1 MALMMTLL
9 LVVGCDVSP
18 VLDSFI
24 PKDCVEVS
32 VMVSSGR
39 DLDYYVKD
47 GSKIEDYD
55 SFSKLHGGFYYKLE
69 PQWSYTDE
77 NKPYGIVSKLEKL
90 PENGKIGWVTP
101 GCWKISIWG
110 YNNYVPAFYGEQIV
124 YFSSNNSS
132 TVVYI
137 EPYGSPSSF
146 SIELTQPMYSENP
159 YEYSYVY
166 SLIDSSGALFEEG
179 LLNYPQIDNSTENK
193 AVSGNYY
200 VDIDNIPA
208 GFYSLTIKIYRNAGN
223 NGTMPIS
230 DVKKGSLVGGIT
242 KGVFFC
248 AGVNLAVKGSIE
260 PSDYTLGNI
269 EISGLCFVGSI
280 SHGELIIGSPIS
292 FTLDDQTVVGESTY
306 NISYQWFVDGNI
318 INGANGITFNH
329 KFNTYGPKEVSC
341 LMVYQDTVNTEKVY
355 SKTVKDVFT
364 ITP

>member
-1 MALMMTLL
+1 MLYDWKYSFNEKLGKLMKKNRIFIFIMALMMTLL

-137 EPYGSPSSF
+137 EPYGYPSSF
-146 SIELTQPMYSENP
+146 SI
-159 YEYSYVY
+159 
-166 SLIDSSGALFEEG
+166 
-179 LLNYPQIDNSTENK
+179 
-193 AVSGNYY
+193 
-200 VDIDNIPA
+200 
-208 GFYSLTIKIYRNAGN
+208 
-223 NGTMPIS
+223 
-230 DVKKGSLVGGIT
+230 
-242 KGVFFC
+242 
-248 AGVNLAVKGSIE
+248 
-260 PSDYTLGNI
+260 
-269 EISGLCFVGSI
+269 
-280 SHGELIIGSPIS
+280 
-292 FTLDDQTVVGESTY
+292 
-306 NISYQWFVDGNI
+306 
-318 INGANGITFNH
+318 
-329 KFNTYGPKEVSC
+329 
-341 LMVYQDTVNTEKVY
+341 
-355 SKTVKDVFT
+355 
-364 ITP
+364 